1 MGIEPIG
8 AEVVGTVAGIMRL
21 LRGAAELAWR
31 QADAGGP
38 RSSHQ
43 LLALGIDSAADKV
56 SGVLLRTTQF
66 DGPTAVEENPAEL
79 VKKLSARHMRIRS
92 ISKRFV
98 EGASRPGSTGPA
110 TGASINR
117 S

>member
-1 MGIEPIG
+1 METSRRRRSAVLASTARFGIE
-8 AEVVGTVAGIMRL
+8 
-21 LRGAAELAWR
+21 
-31 QADAGGP
+31 
-38 RSSHQ
+38 
-43 LLALGIDSAADKV
+43 SAVENV
-56 SGVLLRTTQF
+56 SGVLLRAAQF

>member
-1 MGIEPIG
+1 MQTE
-8 AEVVGTVAGIMRL
+8 
-21 LRGAAELAWR
+21 
-31 QADAGGP
+31 
-38 RSSHQ
+38 

-56 SGVLLRTTQF
+56 SGVLLRTTRF

-92 ISKRFV
+92 ISNDLLKV
-98 EGASRPGSTGPA
+98 ASRPGSTGPA